1 MMKLNGTAVQ
11 LDACTTLKEF
21 LIDRGYDISRI
32 AVEKNGNIVPKTTFS
47 EVMLEDEDVIEVV
60 RFVGGG

>member
-1 MMKLNGTAVQ
+1 MKLNGTAVQ

-21 LIDRGYDISRI
+21 LLERGYDISGI